1 MSRPSKEHYLM
12 SLALLAAQRASC
24 PRRKVGCVLVNG
36 DYHVVSTGYNGPPK
50 GMVNCTDIPC
60 GGQHHA
66 SGQGLNSCVAIHAEI
81 NAFEQAGNRLN
92 TVVEMYLTC
101 GPCCQLCTK
110 QFLKLY
116 SDGKFSS
123 LQRIYYFDKYPS
135 DTAGIFEAL
144 DIELIHLGK
153 ALDPNGFLHK
163 LAVTLGFRSEPSK
176 PDQVLCIGGPLHG
189 QLITYSNDSNFMR
202 ADMSSNVPDALNP
215 TMKFESYL
223 NPLSSTIHLTHQV
236 ADYYAVDVK
245 HSRHAPTYRIFKFAE
260 FSDALALRYLSELQ
274 QLNPQLRFLQ

>member
-101 GPCCQLCTK
+101 GPCCPLCTE

-116 SDGKFSS
+116 SDGQFSS
-123 LQRIYYFDKYPS
+123 LQRIYYFDNYPS
-135 DTAGIFEAL
+135 DTAKIFEAL
-144 DIELIHLGK
+144 DIELINLGK
-153 ALDPNGFLHK
+153 NLEKDSMLYK
-163 LAVTLGFRSEPSK
+163 LAVLLGFRKEELPY
-176 PDQVLCIGGPLHG
+176 DMVLCVGGPLNG
-189 QLITYSNDSNFMR
+189 QMIRYSGGSFMR
-202 ADMSSNVPDALNP
+202 ANLTNCSPDDLNP
-215 TMKFESYL
+215 MYKFESNNFIDKTVDIVEYYQSSFRMNKFSPYL
-223 NPLSSTIHLTHQV
+223 
-236 ADYYAVDVK
+236 
-245 HSRHAPTYRIFKFAE
+245 IF
-260 FSDALALRYLSELQ
+260 RYSKLDDTSFHRLLKDLIA
-274 QLNPQLRFLQ
+274 LNPQLRFL